1 MGLQLDEVVVAFNKF
16 ASSQLPGINSKL
28 KGKHMPPIEEL
39 SEQDWQKA
47 RAETG
52 SANAAAAM
60 RSRNLGVKCQE
71 VVYIDS

>member
-1 MGLQLDEVVVAFNKF
+1 VVVAFAKF

-28 KGKHMPPIEEL
+28 KGKHMPPMEEL

-47 RAETG
+47 SAETG

-60 RSRNLGVKCQE
+60 RSRNL
-71 VVYIDS
+71 DND